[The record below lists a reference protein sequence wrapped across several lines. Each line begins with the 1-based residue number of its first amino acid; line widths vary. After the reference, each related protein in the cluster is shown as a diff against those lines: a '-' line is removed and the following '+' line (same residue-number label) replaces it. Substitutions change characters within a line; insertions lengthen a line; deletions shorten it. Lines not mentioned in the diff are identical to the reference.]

1 MNYNNIDYIQK
12 NAPVTKENI
21 ESVEK
26 HIKETILKVYKK
38 VLRYANGIT
47 MNLCI
52 LYDTSTIIESYECN
66 EFSINMPGYISIGN
80 DNGDRELIMKA
91 EKGATLCGFLD
102 AAEIG
107 NSEVEEWFDFKS
119 WLENGCEM
127 EDDDENLEYGKVY
140 IVKVPED
147 KLKFL
152 AETKKLFALPIST
165 GVLYKK
171 INNLPCA
178 IMDNITEALA
188 DTIINKTSHPDCYE
202 YRKVRK

>member
-12 NAPVTKENI
+12 NAPATKEDI

-26 HIKETILKVYKK
+26 HINETIPKVYKE
-38 VLRYANGIT
+38 VLRYANGIA

-52 LYDTSTIIESYECN
+52 LYDISTIIESYECN

-91 EKGATLCGFLD
+91 EKGAALCGFLD
-102 AAEIG
+102 VAEIG

-127 EDDDENLEYGKVY
+127 EDDEEDSEYGKVY
-140 IVKVPED
+140 IVKVPDD

-152 AETKKLFALPIST
+152 TETKKLFALPIST
-165 GVLYKK
+165 GGLYKK
-171 INNLPCA
+171 INHLPCA
-178 IMDNITEALA
+178 IVDDMKEALA
-188 DTIINKTSHPDCYE
+188 DTIIKKTSHPDCYE
-202 YRKVRK
+202 YRNK

>member
-12 NAPVTKENI
+12 NAPATKEDI

-26 HIKETILKVYKK
+26 HINETIPKVYKE
-38 VLRYANGIT
+38 VLRYANGIA

-66 EFSINMPGYISIGN
+66 EFSVNMPGYISIGN

-127 EDDDENLEYGKVY
+127 EDDEEDSEYGKVY
-140 IVKVPED
+140 IVKVPDD

-152 AETKKLFALPIST
+152 AETKKLFALPISK
-165 GVLYKK
+165 GLLYKK
-171 INNLPCA
+171 SL
-178 IMDNITEALA
+178 L
-188 DTIINKTSHPDCYE
+188 NKQCF
-202 YRKVRK
+202 

>member
-12 NAPVTKENI
+12 NAPATKEDI

-26 HIKETILKVYKK
+26 HIKETIPKVYKE
-38 VLRYANGIT
+38 VLRYVNWIA
-47 MNLCI
+47 MNLCV

-119 WLENGCEM
+119 WLENGFEM
-127 EDDDENLEYGKVY
+127 EDDENSEYGKVY
-140 IVKVPED
+140 VVKVPDD

-171 INNLPCA
+171 INHLPCA
-178 IMDNITEALA
+178 IVDDMKEALA

-202 YRKVRK
+202 YRNK

>member
-1 MNYNNIDYIQK
+1 MRQQQK
-12 NAPVTKENI
+12 KI

-26 HIKETILKVYKK
+26 HIKETIPKVYKE
-38 VLRYANGIT
+38 VLRYVNWIA
-47 MNLCI
+47 MNLCV
-52 LYDTSTIIESYECN
+52 LYDTSTIIETYECN
-66 EFSINMPGYISIGN
+66 EFSVNMPGYISIGN
-80 DNGDRELIMKA
+80 DNGDRELIMKV

-119 WLENGCEM
+119 WLENGFEM
-127 EDDDENLEYGKVY
+127 EDDENSEYGKVY
-140 IVKVPED
+140 IVKVPDD